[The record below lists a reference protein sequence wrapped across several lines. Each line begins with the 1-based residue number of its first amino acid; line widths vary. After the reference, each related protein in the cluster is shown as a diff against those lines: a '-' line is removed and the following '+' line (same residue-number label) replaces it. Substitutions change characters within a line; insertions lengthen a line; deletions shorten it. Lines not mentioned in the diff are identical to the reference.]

1 MVRSLVTKERLV
13 ATPALQPTATLATSR
28 SATVLSATVALC
40 LGVFVVF
47 GVGFA
52 QPELLHNA
60 AYDARHAFTF
70 PCH

>member
-1 MVRSLVTKERLV
+1 M
-13 ATPALQPTATLATSR
+13 ATPTPHSTATRAQSTLAQATLASSR
-28 SATVLSATVALC
+28 SAVVLSSVVSLC
-40 LGVFVVF
+40 LGVFVLF

-60 AYDARHAFTF
+60 AHDARHAFTF

>member
-1 MVRSLVTKERLV
+1 MQV
-13 ATPALQPTATLATSR
+13 ATPAHHPAVTLAAPR
-28 SATVLSATVALC
+28 QAIVLSAALALM
-40 LGVFVVF
+40 LGVFVLF

-60 AYDARHAFTF
+60 AHDTRHAFTF

>member
-1 MVRSLVTKERLV
+1 M
-13 ATPALQPTATLATSR
+13 ATPARYPAITLAAPR
-28 SATVLSATVALC
+28 QAVVLSAALSLM
-40 LGVFVVF
+40 LGVFVLF

-60 AYDARHAFTF
+60 AHDTRHAFTF

>member
-1 MVRSLVTKERLV
+1 M
-13 ATPALQPTATLATSR
+13 ATPAQHSAVTLASSR
-28 SATVLSATVALC
+28 SAVVLSAALSLM
-40 LGVFVVF
+40 LGVFLLF

-60 AYDARHAFTF
+60 AHDTRHAFTF

>member
-1 MVRSLVTKERLV
+1 M
-13 ATPALQPTATLATSR
+13 ATPAHNLSVTLASSR
-28 SATVLSATVALC
+28 SATVLSAALALM

-60 AYDARHAFTF
+60 AHDTRHAFTF

>member
-1 MVRSLVTKERLV
+1 
-13 ATPALQPTATLATSR
+13 
-28 SATVLSATVALC
+28 VLSAAFALM
-40 LGVFVVF
+40 LGAFVVF

-60 AYDARHAFTF
+60 AHDTRHAFTF

>member
-1 MVRSLVTKERLV
+1 M
-13 ATPALQPTATLATSR
+13 ATPALHPTATLASSR
-28 SATVLSATVALC
+28 SAVVLSATVALV
-40 LGVFVVF
+40 LGVFILF

-60 AYDARHAFTF
+60 AHDARHAFTF

>member
-1 MVRSLVTKERLV
+1 M
-13 ATPALQPTATLATSR
+13 ATPAQHPDVTLA
-28 SATVLSATVALC
+28 SARPAIVLSAAFALM

-60 AYDARHAFTF
+60 AHDTRHAFTF

>member
-1 MVRSLVTKERLV
+1 MFER
-13 ATPALQPTATLATSR
+13 ALRIDGSHLATLLPFALILL
-28 SATVLSATVALC
+28 AALFVLY
-40 LGVFVVF
+40 

-60 AYDARHAFTF
+60 AHDTRHAFSF

>member
-1 MVRSLVTKERLV
+1 
-13 ATPALQPTATLATSR
+13 
-28 SATVLSATVALC
+28 VLGATVALT
-40 LGVFVVF
+40 LGVFVLF

-60 AYDARHAFTF
+60 AHDTRHAFTF

>member
-1 MVRSLVTKERLV
+1 V
-13 ATPALQPTATLATSR
+13 ATPAYHPTVTLASSR
-28 SATVLSATVALC
+28 SAVVLSAALA
-40 LGVFVVF
+40 LMIGVFVVF

-60 AYDARHAFTF
+60 AHDTRHAFTF

>member
-1 MVRSLVTKERLV
+1 M
-13 ATPALQPTATLATSR
+13 ATPARYPTITLAAPR
-28 SATVLSATVALC
+28 QAVVLSAALSLM
-40 LGVFVVF
+40 LGVFVLF

-60 AYDARHAFTF
+60 AHDTRHAFTF

>member
-1 MVRSLVTKERLV
+1 VTVKRVTGEVAMFER
-13 ATPALQPTATLATSR
+13 ALRIDGSRLATLLPLTLILLA
-28 SATVLSATVALC
+28 ALFI
-40 LGVFVVF
+40 LY

-60 AYDARHAFTF
+60 AHDTRHAISF

>member
-1 MVRSLVTKERLV
+1 M
-13 ATPALQPTATLATSR
+13 ATPAQHTAVTLTSSR
-28 SATVLSATVALC
+28 SAVVLSAALSLM
-40 LGVFVVF
+40 LGVFLLF

-60 AYDARHAFTF
+60 AHDTRHAFTF

>member
-1 MVRSLVTKERLV
+1 V
-13 ATPALQPTATLATSR
+13 ATPAHHPAVTLASSR
-28 SATVLSATVALC
+28 PAIVLSSALALM

-60 AYDARHAFTF
+60 AHDTRHAFTF

>member
-1 MVRSLVTKERLV
+1 MFER
-13 ATPALQPTATLATSR
+13 ALWIDGSRLATILPL
-28 SATVLSATVALC
+28 ALILLAALFVLY
-40 LGVFVVF
+40 

-60 AYDARHAFTF
+60 AHDTRHAFSF

>member
-1 MVRSLVTKERLV
+1 MKESSATTSTQQSSLTA
-13 ATPALQPTATLATSR
+13 ATPR
-28 SATVLSATVALC
+28 SAIVASAALALAIGTFVL
-40 LGVFVVF
+40 F

-60 AYDARHAFTF
+60 AHDTRHAFTF

>member
-1 MVRSLVTKERLV
+1 MFER
-13 ATPALQPTATLATSR
+13 ALWIDGSRLATLLPLALILL
-28 SATVLSATVALC
+28 AALFVLY
-40 LGVFVVF
+40 

-60 AYDARHAFTF
+60 AHDTRHAFSF

>member
-1 MVRSLVTKERLV
+1 MFER
-13 ATPALQPTATLATSR
+13 ALGIDGSRLA
-28 SATVLSATVALC
+28 ALLPLALILLAALFVLY
-40 LGVFVVF
+40 

-60 AYDARHAFTF
+60 AHDTRHAFSF

>member
-1 MVRSLVTKERLV
+1 M
-13 ATPALQPTATLATSR
+13 ATPAHNPAVMLASSR
-28 SATVLSATVALC
+28 SAVVLSAAFALM
-40 LGVFVVF
+40 LGVFVLF

-60 AYDARHAFTF
+60 AHDTRHAFTF